1 MRRFELTGPE
11 VLVGGTSFQRL
22 SQTIL
27 VRKGKLAV
35 LADDD
40 PRCSDLARSPYFRE
54 VGASDEAPA
63 QTNPLTIPPN
73 VETETPTPSAD
84 GAWRTMA
91 MIVGNQYIRNRNR
104 RMLIGAPRQCGNLPI
119 YRVPAGF

>member
-84 GAWRTMA
+84 DVSVHEVESEVPVATTRT
-91 MIVGNQYIRNRNR
+91 RKR
-104 RMLIGAPRQCGNLPI
+104 PT
-119 YRVPAGF
+119 